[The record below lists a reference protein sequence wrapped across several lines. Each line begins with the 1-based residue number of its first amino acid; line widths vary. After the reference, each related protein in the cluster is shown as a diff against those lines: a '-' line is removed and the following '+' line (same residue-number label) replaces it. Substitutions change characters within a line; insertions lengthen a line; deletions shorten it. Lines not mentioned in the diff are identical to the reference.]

1 VTVGIL
7 ALHYVTSDPTENQ
20 LGMKQ
25 PDSRKGSRPTS
36 TVHSR
41 ASYMLPSSVAPRATT
56 ETRVCAGDHDAD
68 QDVITVPNR
77 ISVRKT
83 YDVQFEE
90 AYLPSINTT
99 SIDRKHLAEAVEEV
113 GPLDQC

>member
-7 ALHYVTSDPTENQ
+7 ALHYVTSDPTEKQ

-25 PDSRKGSRPTS
+25 PDSRKESRPVS
-36 TVHSR
+36 TVPWR
-41 ASYMLPSSVAPRATT
+41 TSYMLPSDIAPRATT
-56 ETRVCAGDHDAD
+56 ETQVCAGDHDVD
-68 QDVITVPNR
+68 QDIITVPNR

-90 AYLPSINTT
+90 ARLPSIITT
-99 SIDRKHLAEAVEEV
+99 SIDTKHLAEEGE
-113 GPLDQC
+113 GG

>member
-7 ALHYVTSDPTENQ
+7 ALHYVTSDPTEKQ

-25 PDSRKGSRPTS
+25 PDSPKESRPIS
-36 TVHSR
+36 IVSR
-41 ASYMLPSSVAPRATT
+41 TGHRLSSNVAPQATT

-90 AYLPSINTT
+90 VYLPSINTT
-99 SIDRKHLAEAVEEV
+99 SIDRKHLTEEIAEV
-113 GPLDQC
+113 GP

>member
-7 ALHYVTSDPTENQ
+7 ALHYVTSDPTEKQ

-25 PDSRKGSRPTS
+25 PDSPKGPRPTS
-36 TVHSR
+36 TIQSQTGHK
-41 ASYMLPSSVAPRATT
+41 LPSNVITVT
-56 ETRVCAGDHDAD
+56 QVCAGDRDTD

-83 YDVQFEE
+83 YDVQFEK
-90 AYLPSINTT
+90 AYLPPTNTMSIN
-99 SIDRKHLAEAVEEV
+99 RKHLTEEIEEV
-113 GPLDQC
+113 GP